1 LWQKL
6 EKSFRLSKIIFP
18 LKLDMLQRGSKKMC
32 RVLFAEYLDM
42 NCNKKNKNIP
52 FDIKLFSLQF
62 IKNHIFLQKL
72 GLFPRNI
79 TTIFRVLDAEIFIFS
94 PHHLKSNA
102 APLVRPSKIMAS
114 SALNSLSL
122 K

>member
-1 LWQKL
+1 
-6 EKSFRLSKIIFP
+6 
-18 LKLDMLQRGSKKMC
+18 MC

-42 NCNKKNKNIP
+42 NCNKKNKNMP

-94 PHHLKSNA
+94 PHHLKSFHISDPFMRTPPPGG
-102 APLVRPSKIMAS
+102 APVGGTGIQCSPPPTPL
-114 SALNSLSL
+114 
-122 K
+122 